1 MHIYFSFATPSEWI
15 KFRIIAII
23 ICICFLYIKDYIDF
37 KLRKSLY
44 HHQKNYQFS
53 LHRFLHQAKNEYKLS
68 NLIYSMR
75 REIADI
81 LKLEETCCVEIN
93 KIEKSVRI
101 LDSEYVPHRTIE
113 TLFNHQLDTYKVG
126 STVQL
131 EKHFGFVLSASA
143 EKMLILLRVLQN

>member
-1 MHIYFSFATPSEWI
+1 
-15 KFRIIAII
+15 
-23 ICICFLYIKDYIDF
+23 
-37 KLRKSLY
+37 
-44 HHQKNYQFS
+44 
-53 LHRFLHQAKNEYKLS
+53 
-68 NLIYSMR
+68 MR